1 MTVRGAKGKK
11 AAMMKRL
18 NTDNTSE
25 SLELPLQI
33 EGILGAVALVT
44 DKKNVLYHAAFG
56 WENVAGAKKMRPDSL
71 FDIA

>member
-1 MTVRGAKGKK
+1 MTVRCAKGKK
-11 AAMMKRL
+11 AAMMRRL
-18 NTDNTSE
+18 NTDNISE

-33 EGILGAVALVT
+33 EGIPSAVALVT

-71 FDIA
+71 VDIA

>member
-33 EGILGAVALVT
+33 EGIPSAVALVT
-44 DKKNVLYHAAFG
+44 DKKMFCIMQLLNG
-56 WENVAGAKKMRPDSL
+56 KM
-71 FDIA
+71 